1 MAKTTTR
8 TKAAG
13 STRGAQKTS
22 PPRAARKAIKAKAT
36 NVKVAKAKATR
47 PKKAASKG
55 SAKRRVFP
63 GKEGS
68 SPPTGSWDTL
78 RLRNHLRSVV
88 LELTDGM
95 TRAQGG
101 EHTGLREFDINN
113 LRCGNGVSSSTLMRL
128 VAEGRFDPDSLLFGD
143 RPRRLRADVSTKG
156 GTLERVARRV
166 AELARARPAR
176 ELALEAGVAPITI
189 YSHRVV
195 KKMPGIDVLLGF
207 ILSGVSAKYLLLGI
221 GKPRALPRGR
231 AKKRTQPHGLR
242 GLAARLGLL

>member
-1 MAKTTTR
+1 MAQTTTR
-8 TKAAG
+8 TKAGGA
-13 STRGAQKTS
+13 TRSARKTS
-22 PPRAARKAIKAKAT
+22 APRAAKKATKAKAT
-36 NVKVAKAKATR
+36 G
-47 PKKAASKG
+47 PKKVASKG

-68 SPPTGSWDTL
+68 NPPTGSWDTL

-176 ELALEAGVAPITI
+176 ELATAAGVAPITI